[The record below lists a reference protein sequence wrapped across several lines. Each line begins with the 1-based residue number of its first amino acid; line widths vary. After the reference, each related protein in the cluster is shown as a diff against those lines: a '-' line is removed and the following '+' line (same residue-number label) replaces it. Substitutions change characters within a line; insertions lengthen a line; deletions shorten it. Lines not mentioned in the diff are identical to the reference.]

1 MFSLYLECRQEEK
14 DLLIAEL
21 WDHGSTGI
29 TEVDEEH
36 LRAFFDAGADA
47 AGLLREFAAF
57 GPQWERE
64 EAIDWVAVARA
75 KIQPM
80 LVGSRFFL
88 APVWRPDA
96 APPGRLRIEINPGR
110 AFGTGI
116 HETTQLCLEAL
127 EREIRPGMA
136 VVDVGTGS
144 GILAE
149 AAALLGARSVF
160 ACDLDADAVAVARR
174 KVEAVFVGSI
184 DAIRP
189 GCVELAI
196 ANISPAAI
204 EEMASELIGCLSGAC
219 VSGGGAVVCSGFET
233 QDVGRISEAIER
245 AGAVVQEVQTKNS
258 WALIVA
264 TTRTPC
270 RPV

>member
-21 WDHGSTGI
+21 WDEGSTGI
-29 TEVDEEH
+29 TEVDEQH
-36 LRAFFDAGADA
+36 LRAFFERDADA
-47 AGLLREFAAF
+47 AGLLQRFAAF

-64 EAIDWVAVARA
+64 EVIDWVAVARA

-88 APVWRPDA
+88 APQWRLDP
-96 APPGRLRIEINPGR
+96 APAGRLRIEINPGQ
-110 AFGTGI
+110 AFGTGV

-127 EREIRPGMA
+127 EREIRPGMR

-160 ACDLDADAVAVARR
+160 ACDLDPDAVAVARLN
-174 KVEAVFVGSI
+174 VEAIFVGSI
-184 DAIRP
+184 QAVRP
-189 GCVELAI
+189 GSAELAI

-204 EEMASELIGCLSGAC
+204 QEMASDLIGC
-219 VSGGGAVVCSGFET
+219 VSSAGAVICSGFET
-233 QDVGRISEAIER
+233 HDVPHISQAVEG
-245 AGAVVQEVQTKNS
+245 AGAVVREVQTKNS

-264 TTRTPC
+264 ATRTPC
-270 RPV
+270 QPA